1 MSTVWSSNA
10 RSWRSA
16 VSSTSSPPSHNRT
29 ALYRTTLHFSN
40 AIYVAYVS
48 PQLHNTLECT
58 ITPYIREQHFV
69 AIWQICLKIKFNAL
83 QCTVSKGLGHVIDVW
98 FHIKN
103 IKTKLICQSDTCWV
117 YCSVPHS
124 TDLTMK
130 LSCPQSSKGKQRTGS
145 MPLRTMQ
152 YRTIQGNTM
161 QCASLPRYVP
171 YYESPMLGYSITAA
185 EVNQQWTIFGGLF
198 SYVCP
203 FYIL

>member
-1 MSTVWSSNA
+1 M
-10 RSWRSA
+10 
-16 VSSTSSPPSHNRT
+16 HN
-29 ALYRTTLHFSN
+29 YSIYKRTTFCRNLAN
-40 AIYVAYVS
+40 
-48 PQLHNTLECT
+48 
-58 ITPYIREQHFV
+58 
-69 AIWQICLKIKFNAL
+69 CLKLRSMHCSAL
-83 QCTVSKGLGHVIDVW
+83 CQKDLVIYVW

-161 QCASLPRYVP
+161 QCTSLPRYVP
-171 YYESPMLGYSITAA
+171 YYESPTLGYSITAA
-185 EVNQQWTIFGGLF
+185 EVNQQWTIFGRLF

-203 FYIL
+203 FHIL